1 MSSSH
6 RMRQLPI
13 MFAHCS
19 IAAPVHRAVSGRPRP
34 GRPTTC
40 RGIAGVRPRR
50 PPTAAASYDRRPPQP
65 RLPRAPSPTRPAP
78 PAPPTR
84 VAARPSAR
92 RRIAPWAGGGG
103 GYFRPITAPRS
114 PGRAPGAASLPRVD
128 LPPNAGS
135 RGFALRPIRCS
146 SVRLGRLSS
155 SRGQLRSRGRIAA
168 CSGGR
173 KAPRVG
179 LPGGFLPLPVPWWPA
194 YSCPPMANHPFLFV
208 MPWKSQSP
216 YGTLVLIRDW
226 LLIRAQKCFQNRI
239 LFWANTGNTVN

>member
-1 MSSSH
+1 
-6 RMRQLPI
+6 MRQLPI

-40 RGIAGVRPRR
+40 RGIAGVRPRCS
-50 PPTAAASYDRRPPQP
+50 PTAAASYDRRPPQP

-78 PAPPTR
+78 PAPLAR

-92 RRIAPWAGGGG
+92 RRIAPGADWGGG

-128 LPPNAGS
+128 LPRNAGS
-135 RGFALRPIRCS
+135 RGFAPRPIPCS
-146 SVRLGRLSS
+146 SVRGAVRLGRLSS
-155 SRGQLRSRGRIAA
+155 SSGQLRLGSSGRIAA
-168 CSGGR
+168 CSGGG
-173 KAPRVG
+173 KAPRVA

-194 YSCPPMANHPFLFV
+194 YSCPPVAFCL
-208 MPWKSQSP
+208 
-216 YGTLVLIRDW
+216 
-226 LLIRAQKCFQNRI
+226 
-239 LFWANTGNTVN
+239 